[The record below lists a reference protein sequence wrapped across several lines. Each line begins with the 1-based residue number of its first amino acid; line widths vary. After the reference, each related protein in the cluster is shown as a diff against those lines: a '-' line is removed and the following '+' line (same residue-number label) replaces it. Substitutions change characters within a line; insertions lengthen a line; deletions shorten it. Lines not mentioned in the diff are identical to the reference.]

1 MADLPPNKGDRPKR
15 HHTVPKF
22 YLERFAVDGSVE
34 LVRRDDLT
42 TSFPRT
48 IEQALTEN
56 YFYSIEV
63 EEGRDPLGE
72 TMLADQVEA
81 PAAEAIRRMFDQGRP
96 LVAPGPR
103 AAISIFLAFQYLR
116 GPGTRHALVEQHKG
130 TIAKMASMT
139 TPAMVME
146 GARERGEDMTEE
158 DAADI
163 AEFATSGD
171 YTLEIERQ
179 SNLHLGI
186 AFPAVFEIVRFF
198 ERRHWR
204 VLEFDEPCLITSDE
218 PVALVGDPHRP
229 GGGGG
234 LPYVREIVV
243 PIDPRRALVMVR
255 PDLGAED
262 RRHWAGPA
270 QAKIINEHVAFSAHR
285 FIVRTP
291 GTNPLAGIKLPEKA
305 PPVFVVGDFIGMA
318 PNVSVEARAKMIE
331 RMRKHQPRRPAR

>member
-1 MADLPPNKGDRPKR
+1 
-15 HHTVPKF
+15 
-22 YLERFAVDGSVE
+22 
-34 LVRRDDLT
+34 
-42 TSFPRT
+42 
-48 IEQALTEN
+48 
-56 YFYSIEV
+56 
-63 EEGRDPLGE
+63 
-72 TMLADQVEA
+72 
-81 PAAEAIRRMFDQGRP
+81 MFDQGRP